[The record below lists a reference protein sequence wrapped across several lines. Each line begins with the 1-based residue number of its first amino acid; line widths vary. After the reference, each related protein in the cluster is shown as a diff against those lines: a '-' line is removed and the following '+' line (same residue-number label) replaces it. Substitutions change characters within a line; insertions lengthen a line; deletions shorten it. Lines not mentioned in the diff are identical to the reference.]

1 VTDIGEPGLVPY
13 QVPDRCERLAQIQSG
28 VISRQ
33 QALACLMEP
42 YQING
47 QLKAGRWQTL
57 RRGVY
62 SVFNGP
68 PIRPAILWAAVLSL
82 GPGAALSHDTAA
94 ELFKITD
101 WSSPLIHVTIPW
113 QRRIDCPPDMV
124 LYRSTRLADA
134 VHPTLLPPRTRV
146 EETVLDLVASATDF
160 EAAFGVASAACQRKL
175 TTTARLTIAMA
186 SRARLRWRAELAE
199 ALRDVA
205 DGVHSLLEC
214 RYVRRVE
221 RPHGLPAASRQARVT
236 AGQRTRYLDNL
247 YDGYGL
253 CVELDGQQAH
263 PDHQR
268 WDDQR
273 RTNAITA
280 QGVTTLRYGWID
292 VDRRPCQTAAQ
303 IGAALRARGWPGRLR
318 PCAPNCPVQG

>member
-1 VTDIGEPGLVPY
+1 
-13 QVPDRCERLAQIQSG
+13 
-28 VISRQ
+28 
-33 QALACLMEP
+33 
-42 YQING
+42 
-47 QLKAGRWQTL
+47 
-57 RRGVY
+57 
-62 SVFNGP
+62 
-68 PIRPAILWAAVLSL
+68 
-82 GPGAALSHDTAA
+82 
-94 ELFKITD
+94 
-101 WSSPLIHVTIPW
+101 
-113 QRRIDCPPDMV
+113 MV
-124 LYRSTRLADA
+124 LYRSGRIADA

-160 EAAFGVASAACQRKL
+160 ETAFGVVFAACQRKL
-175 TTTARLTIAMA
+175 TTTARLTTAMA

-205 DGVHSLLEC
+205 DGVHSLLEY

-253 CVELDGQQAH
+253 CVELDGHQAH

-303 IGAALRARGWPGRLR
+303 IGAALRARGWLGRLR